1 MIAAEGPSDDI
12 EGPRS
17 CHHACAQEMREDE
30 WCALVKRLKMMSG
43 KRKSFVQSFADK
55 THHLEAAIQ
64 SMQAHASAVGSDVD
78 GKWGEVGGSSVSSR
92 TSRRSRSHPG
102 SSHFG
107 MGGGGANHLNSWIPQ
122 VCMPMPL
129 CLKQARS

>member
-1 MIAAEGPSDDI
+1 
-12 EGPRS
+12 
-17 CHHACAQEMREDE
+17 MREDE

-78 GKWGEVGGSSVSSR
+78 GKWGKVGGSSVSSR

-107 MGGGGANHLNSWIPQ
+107 MGGGVPTISTLGFHRCACQ
-122 VCMPMPL
+122 
-129 CLKQARS
+129 CLYV

>member
-1 MIAAEGPSDDI
+1 
-12 EGPRS
+12 
-17 CHHACAQEMREDE
+17 MREDE

-102 SSHFG
+102 SSHPGCQGYGPALLDEGCIWAVSKDFSG
-107 MGGGGANHLNSWIPQ
+107 FEQLDGL
-122 VCMPMPL
+122 
-129 CLKQARS
+129 

>member
-1 MIAAEGPSDDI
+1 
-12 EGPRS
+12 
-17 CHHACAQEMREDE
+17 MREDE

-78 GKWGEVGGSSVSSR
+78 GKWGKVGGSSVSSR

-107 MGGGGANHLNSWIPQ
+107 NWGGGTNHLNSWIPQ
-122 VCMPMPL
+122 VCMPTPI